1 MRRSWSVLMLILG
14 VSAAAAADLPRRKSG
29 LWDISVLPPGAATA
43 MTMQQCV
50 DERTDDV
57 TATISGRAKETCQ
70 SHTRRE
76 GGKLLFDSTCKFGKT
91 TSITSG
97 VFTGDFTSNYA
108 FAATT
113 TVKPATPGMKDGAT
127 KATARWTG
135 ACKPGMKPGDVMMS
149 NGMKFNINDPKFR
162 SKK

>member
-1 MRRSWSVLMLILG
+1 MLRSSLVLALVLAVPA
-14 VSAAAAADLPRRKSG
+14 VSAADLPRRKSG
-29 LWDISVLPPGAATA
+29 LWDISVLTPGAATA

-50 DERTDDV
+50 DERTDDI
-57 TATISGRAKETCQ
+57 TATISGRAKESCQ
-70 SHTRRE
+70 SRTRRE

-91 TSITSG
+91 TSITNG

-108 FAATT
+108 FEATT
-113 TVKPATPGMKDGAT
+113 TVKPPTPGMKDGTT

-135 ACKPGMKPGDVMMS
+135 ACKPGMKAGDVMMS

-162 SKK
+162 GKK